1 MKTTPLAQTLFVA
14 GGAWLIISG
23 ISELTTTSKG
33 NEYGSWAD
41 ETSLLALS
49 MRSNG
54 SLKVGLGI
62 GFLAFSSVG
71 MGASASE
78 GDDLANSISASVG
91 DGQTLAS
98 DGTKEGDFRA
108 CCEIYAQ
115 KGGKKKPI
123 LTNSATNGSLFT
135 LKDIYGKSL
144 ATFEK
149 SNTGNWTLRDSG
161 VS

>member
-1 MKTTPLAQTLFVA
+1 MKITRLSQALFVA
-14 GGAWLIISG
+14 SGAWLIISG

-41 ETSLLALS
+41 ETSFMALG

-54 SLKVGLGI
+54 SLKVGIGI

-71 MGASASE
+71 MSATASE
-78 GDDLANSISASVG
+78 RDDLANSISTSVD
-91 DGQTLAS
+91 DGQTHAS
-98 DGTKEGDFRA
+98 DGTKEGDFEA
-108 CCEIYAQ
+108 CSKIYVQ

-123 LTNSATNGSLFT
+123 LTNSTSNGNLFT

-149 SNTGNWTLRDSG
+149 SNTGNWILRDSG

>member
-1 MKTTPLAQTLFVA
+1 MKFTPLTQALFVA
-14 GGAWLIISG
+14 SGAWLIISG

-41 ETSLLALS
+41 ETSFMALG

-62 GFLAFSSVG
+62 GFLAFSSAG
-71 MGASASE
+71 MSATAS
-78 GDDLANSISASVG
+78 GRDDLANSISASVG
-91 DGQTLAS
+91 DVQTLAS
-98 DGTKEGDFRA
+98 DGTKEGDFEA
-108 CCEIYAQ
+108 CRKIYVQ

-123 LTNSATNGSLFT
+123 LTNSTSNGTLFT

-149 SNTGNWTLRDSG
+149 SNTGNWILRDSG

>member
-1 MKTTPLAQTLFVA
+1 MKITPLSQALFVA
-14 GGAWLIISG
+14 SGAWLIISG
-23 ISELTTTSKG
+23 ISELTTTSKV

-62 GFLAFSSVG
+62 GFLAFSAVG
-71 MGASASE
+71 TSATASE
-78 GDDLANSISASVG
+78 RDDLANSISASVG

-98 DGTKEGDFRA
+98 DGTKEGNFEA
-108 CCEIYAQ
+108 CSKIYVQ

-123 LTNSATNGSLFT
+123 LTNSTSNGTLFT
-135 LKDIYGKSL
+135 LKDIYGKPL

-149 SNTGNWTLRDSG
+149 SNTGNCILRDSG

>member
-1 MKTTPLAQTLFVA
+1 MKITPLSQALFVA
-14 GGAWLIISG
+14 SGAWLIISG

-62 GFLAFSSVG
+62 GFLAFSSMG
-71 MGASASE
+71 MSANASE
-78 GDDLANSISASVG
+78 RDDLANSISASVG

-98 DGTKEGDFRA
+98 DGTKEGDFEA
-108 CCEIYAQ
+108 CRKIYVQ

-123 LTNSATNGSLFT
+123 LTNSTSNGTLFT

-149 SNTGNWTLRDSG
+149 SNTGNWILRDSR